1 MGRELQKRKRR
12 SGRPAVKQPTSNRP
26 KRLLNPLGNDLVAKN
41 WDKKQTTTQNYRRLG
56 LVARLKAPAGG
67 VEPELRR
74 TSATM
79 EKKEKKNKQQRA
91 ADPFAIAPGA
101 ESVIGEARVER
112 DASGQI
118 VRIIEASTSK
128 KRTLR
133 AGNNPLNDPL
143 NDPLAALDSDY
154 SDSEGEGGE
163 RDNPAEEWGGIDDDD
178 DDDGG
183 EGKTGKIVRQL
194 EAEANRP
201 VEKKPRTQSKREREW
216 VAELVRKHGDD
227 VRAMVRDRVLN
238 PMQQTEADIAR
249 RIRKWKAEA

>member
-12 SGRPAVKQPTSNRP
+12 SGRPAVKQPASNRP

-67 VEPELRR
+67 VEPELQR
-74 TSATM
+74 TSATT
-79 EKKEKKNKQQRA
+79 EKKEKQNKQQRT
-91 ADPFAIAPGA
+91 ADPFAIASGA

-118 VRIIEASTSK
+118 VRIFEASTSK
-128 KRTLR
+128 KGTRR
-133 AGNNPLNDPL
+133 PNDNPL

-154 SDSEGEGGE
+154 SDSGGEGDE
-163 RDNPAEEWGGIDDDD
+163 RDKAAEEWGGIDDGD

-201 VEKKPRTQSKREREW
+201 VEKKPRTQSQREREW

-227 VRAMVRDRVLN
+227 VRAMARDRALN

>member
-56 LVARLKAPAGG
+56 LVARLKAPTGG

-74 TSATM
+74 TSATT
-79 EKKEKKNKQQRA
+79 EKKEKNKQQQQK

-112 DASGQI
+112 DASGRI

-128 KRTLR
+128 KGTPR
-133 AGNNPLNDPL
+133 ANNNPL

-154 SDSEGEGGE
+154 SDSEGERGE
-163 RDNPAEEWGGIDDDD
+163 RGNAAEEWGGIDDDD
-178 DDDGG
+178 DGG
-183 EGKTGKIVRQL
+183 EGETGKIGRRL

-201 VEKKPRTQSKREREW
+201 VEKKPRTQSQREREW

-227 VRAMVRDRVLN
+227 VRAMARDRALN

>member
-56 LVARLKAPAGG
+56 LVARLKAPTGG

-74 TSATM
+74 TSATT
-79 EKKEKKNKQQRA
+79 EKKEKQNKQQRT

-112 DASGQI
+112 DASGRI
-118 VRIIEASTSK
+118 VRIIEASTPK
-128 KRTLR
+128 KGAWR
-133 AGNNPLNDPL
+133 ANNNPL

-154 SDSEGEGGE
+154 SDSEGE
-163 RDNPAEEWGGIDDDD
+163 RDEHDNAAEEWGGIE

-201 VEKKPRTQSKREREW
+201 VEKKPRTQSQREREW

-227 VRAMVRDRVLN
+227 VRAMARDRALN

-249 RIRKWKAEA
+249 RIRKWKAKA

>member
-12 SGRPAVKQPTSNRP
+12 SGRPAIKQPTSNRA

-56 LVARLKAPAGG
+56 LVARLRAPTGG

-74 TSATM
+74 TSAAT
-79 EKKEKKNKQQRA
+79 ETKEKNKQQQQK

-112 DASGQI
+112 DASGRI
-118 VRIIEASTSK
+118 VRIIETSTSK
-128 KRTLR
+128 KGTSR
-133 AGNNPLNDPL
+133 ANNNPL

-154 SDSEGEGGE
+154 SDSEGERDE
-163 RDNPAEEWGGIDDDD
+163 RDNAAEEWGGIDDDG
-178 DDDGG
+178 DGG
-183 EGKTGKIVRQL
+183 EGKTGKIVRRL

-201 VEKKPRTQSKREREW
+201 VEKKPRTQSQREREW

-227 VRAMVRDRVLN
+227 VRAMARDRALN

>member
-74 TSATM
+74 TSATT
-79 EKKEKKNKQQRA
+79 EKKEKENKRQQT
-91 ADPFAIAPGA
+91 ADPFAIASGA

-112 DASGQI
+112 DASGRI
-118 VRIIEASTSK
+118 VRIVEASTSK
-128 KRTLR
+128 RGTRR
-133 AGNNPLNDPL
+133 ANNNPL
-143 NDPLAALDSDY
+143 NDPLAALDSDW

-163 RDNPAEEWGGIDDDD
+163 RDNAAEEWGGIDDGDD
-178 DDDGG
+178 EDG
-183 EGKTGKIVRQL
+183 EGTTGKIVRQL
-194 EAEANRP
+194 EAEANRL
-201 VEKKPRTQSKREREW
+201 VEKKPRTQSQREREW

-227 VRAMVRDRVLN
+227 VRAMARDRALN

>member
-12 SGRPAVKQPTSNRP
+12 SGRPAVKQPASNRP

-74 TSATM
+74 TSGAT
-79 EKKEKKNKQQRA
+79 EKKEKTNKQQQA
-91 ADPFAIAPGA
+91 VDPFAIAPSA

-128 KRTLR
+128 KGAWR
-133 AGNNPLNDPL
+133 AKNNPL
-143 NDPLAALDSDY
+143 NDPLAALDSDC
-154 SDSEGEGGE
+154 SDSEGEGDE
-163 RDNPAEEWGGIDDDD
+163 RDNAVEEWGGIDDDD
-178 DDDGG
+178 DNDNGNG
-183 EGKTGKIVRQL
+183 EGKTGKIVQQL

-201 VEKKPRTQSKREREW
+201 VEKKPRTQSQREREW
-216 VAELVRKHGDD
+216 VAELVRRHGDD
-227 VRAMVRDRVLN
+227 VRAMARDRALN